1 MLLDSVRDRV
11 TMTYPAT
18 SLEGEPVT
26 ASIYVGEISR
36 HFAQSPV
43 LSASVPLPRESG
55 ECLRH
60 IADQWRL
67 GAIDD
72 RAASG
77 LLGEDLVH
85 RIKLEQSG
93 SRRGAVGR
101 DVIGATAW
109 HPSELDA
116 LASWPFVF
124 LARHRL
130 KLRAEELPD
139 FEIPLKEIGMLAHEV
154 LRDFCAA
161 PVPVLESDAIDRMQA
176 IIRRRLA
183 EADISGRGVF
193 STFDPSLWRIR
204 RNQLVAALR
213 QYVRFAVKDSLD
225 GYETLVEYLG
235 EALPSAQFGSI
246 TLGGRPDHVAVRRL
260 AGRIE
265 SIRVDDFKY
274 SAASTATNKS
284 LRDSFQIP
292 VYAYLASR
300 ALGAD
305 ESTQIDGRYLL
316 LRSPSTPVSAHAIDA
331 ELLNEVQ
338 SRIELLVE
346 KTRHGQLHPDPAD
359 RQDCL
364 TCDYRR
370 LCRQYGD

>member
-1 MLLDSVRDRV
+1 
-11 TMTYPAT
+11 
-18 SLEGEPVT
+18 
-26 ASIYVGEISR
+26 
-36 HFAQSPV
+36 
-43 LSASVPLPRESG
+43 
-55 ECLRH
+55 
-60 IADQWRL
+60 
-67 GAIDD
+67 
-72 RAASG
+72 
-77 LLGEDLVH
+77 
-85 RIKLEQSG
+85 
-93 SRRGAVGR
+93 
-101 DVIGATAW
+101 
-109 HPSELDA
+109 
-116 LASWPFVF
+116 
-124 LARHRL
+124 
-130 KLRAEELPD
+130 
-139 FEIPLKEIGMLAHEV
+139 
-154 LRDFCAA
+154 
-161 PVPVLESDAIDRMQA
+161 MQA

-274 SAASTATNKS
+274 SAASTATNKI